1 MVPYMGKEYKPNPM
15 RTKTLPLL
23 FTALF
28 IGASAHAQLTRIV
41 VQGSGAPQVFTDLT
55 EAVTAAQAG
64 DKLYLSGGTFPYTGG
79 LVIDK
84 ELHFIGAGIIPD
96 SSQAT
101 GVTTLNGV
109 DVNQPLYI
117 LTEASGSTFT
127 GIRFTRT
134 EWDGSSNT
142 TSVQFGTSSAND
154 APTGIV
160 FQRCWFQRHL
170 VLGHPDSPAANT
182 NTIIDECILKGQ
194 LIGENHTATVT
205 RTIAANG
212 FNTIAIVSF
221 FAGGLQVENCV
232 VLGTIQNTYGATIRN
247 SYIQTNGNNATF
259 GCANCVLEN
268 NITPNQTI
276 ASSAPGAVLTNNI
289 ENVDQSTVFVSES
302 NGFYEVSDDLRM
314 APGSPGLAFG
324 TDGTDVGIYGTS
336 SPYKPGGVPYNPHFR
351 SAVIA
356 PATNANGDLPVNIRV
371 AAQPN

>member
-1 MVPYMGKEYKPNPM
+1 M
-15 RTKTLPLL
+15 RTDRTLL
-23 FTALF
+23 FSAALLLSV
-28 IGASAHAQLTRIV
+28 GAQAQLQRIV
-41 VQGSGAPQVFTDLT
+41 LQGSGAPQVFTDLT
-55 EAVTAAQAG
+55 SAVTAAQAG
-64 DKLYLSGGTFPYTGG
+64 DKLYFSGGTFPYTGG

-96 SSQAT
+96 SSQTT

-109 DVNQPLYI
+109 EVNQPLYI
-117 LTEASGSTFT
+117 LTAASGSTFT

-134 EWDGSSNT
+134 QWDGSSNT
-142 TSVQFGTSSAND
+142 TSVQFGNSIAND

-170 VLGHPDSPAANT
+170 VLGYPNSPSANT
-182 NTIIDECILKGQ
+182 NTIIDECVLKGQ

-232 VLGTIQNTYGATIRN
+232 VLGTIQNTYGAIIRN
-247 SYIQTNGNNATF
+247 SYIQTSGGYATF

-268 NITPNQTI
+268 NITPNATI
-276 ASSAPGAVLTNNI
+276 ASSAPGAVLSNNL
-289 ENVDQSTVFVSES
+289 EGVVQSTVFVSET
-302 NGFYEVSDDLRM
+302 NGFYEVTDDLHM
-314 APGSPGLAFG
+314 APGGPGIAIG
-324 TDGTDVGIYGTS
+324 TDGTDAGIYGTS
-336 SPYKPGGVPYNPHFR
+336 SPYKPGGVPYNPHYR

-356 PATNANGDLPVNIRV
+356 PATNPNGDLPVNIRV